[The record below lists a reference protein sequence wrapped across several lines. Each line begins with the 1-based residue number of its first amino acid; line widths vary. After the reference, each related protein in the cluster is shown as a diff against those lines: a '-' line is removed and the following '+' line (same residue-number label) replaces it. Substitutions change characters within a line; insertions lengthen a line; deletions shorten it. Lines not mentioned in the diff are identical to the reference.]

1 MKAVLRTLATIV
13 GIPTLV
19 AAVYFGLIA
28 SDVYVS
34 EAKFSVR
41 SAQGSSSI
49 SGLGALLASPSL
61 SSSGQDSTVVVE
73 YSRSFDMLDKLIE
86 RVDLIGHYSDTDVDR
101 LSRLPR
107 DADREEILRYFNK
120 HVRIDNDSTSDVM
133 TVQVRAFDAKTA
145 QKINE
150 LVISLN
156 EELVNDLSSRI
167 ENDAMQTARSELQI
181 AVDKIRSTAQDINRF
196 QTDNDSISPADE
208 STALFGRISSL
219 EARLSETQAELTEL
233 LAYMREDS
241 TDVVFLK
248 NRITALRKQL
258 ALEKGRVTGGLDGS
272 LGKLVESYQP
282 LALEQQIAQQQYVAA
297 LAAME
302 TARADAQRQKLYLVT
317 FVAPSTPDASTEPR
331 RLIKV
336 LTVMIFSFLAYLI
349 GGLLWS
355 ALRDHLGH

>member
-107 DADREEILRYFNK
+107 DADR
-120 HVRIDNDSTSDVM
+120 
-133 TVQVRAFDAKTA
+133 
-145 QKINE
+145 NE

-331 RLIKV
+331 RLSKV

>member
-1 MKAVLRTLATIV
+1 
-13 GIPTLV
+13 
-19 AAVYFGLIA
+19 
-28 SDVYVS
+28 
-34 EAKFSVR
+34 
-41 SAQGSSSI
+41 
-49 SGLGALLASPSL
+49 
-61 SSSGQDSTVVVE
+61 
-73 YSRSFDMLDKLIE
+73 MLDKLIE

-145 QKINE
+145 
-150 LVISLN
+150 
-156 EELVNDLSSRI
+156 
-167 ENDAMQTARSELQI
+167 
-181 AVDKIRSTAQDINRF
+181 
-196 QTDNDSISPADE
+196 

-331 RLIKV
+331 RLSKV